1 MRSSPQPNAMQ
12 TSTEALIPASAA
24 SATGM
29 PALINAP
36 ATVMV
41 TNVPI
46 ITTSPWAKLIRPM
59 MPYTIV

>member
-1 MRSSPQPNAMQ
+1 MQ
-12 TSTEALIPASAA
+12 TDTAAPRPARPA

-29 PALINAP
+29 PALSSAL
-36 ATVMV
+36 ATVIV
-41 TNVPI
+41 TSVPI

>member
-1 MRSSPQPNAMQ
+1 MQ
-12 TSTEALIPASAA
+12 ASTEALRPARPA

-29 PALINAP
+29 PTLMRKL
-36 ATVMV
+36 ATVIA
-41 TNVPI
+41 TSVPI